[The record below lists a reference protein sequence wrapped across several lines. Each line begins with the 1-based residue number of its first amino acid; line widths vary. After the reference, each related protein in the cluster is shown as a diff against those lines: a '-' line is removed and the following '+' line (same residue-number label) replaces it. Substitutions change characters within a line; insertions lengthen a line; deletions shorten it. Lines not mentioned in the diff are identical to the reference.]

1 MDQIS
6 ITLKSY
12 QKDFCFLKP
21 PARDVIDIYRVPEL
35 HAALG
40 GAPGLLVATT
50 SCCQASPLSMGHKT
64 LLANEK
70 DQEQCINARKTTFF
84 GGWNVRSCFRM
95 AKKQLIIKQLQRH
108 RIQVAA
114 LSETAIYDTGVSTV
128 GEYTMVHSGL
138 TSENRTRSAHGV
150 AICLGKQATMAWK
163 NIGAFWKAVNE
174 RIVMVR
180 LQGTAVNVTIIA
192 VYSPV
197 NPNGNKT
204 AATASD
210 KFYTDLQQTLSTVPS
225 KDLLLIMG
233 DFNARIGK
241 QQNYTSN
248 NVVGPHTTDHIN
260 ENGQRLVDFCAANDL
275 IITNT
280 FFQHKPIHQTTWMHP
295 GHKKWHT
302 LDYTL
307 VNRETILSN
316 GTFELNCPNGITLD
330 NEGFVF
336 VVDSNNHRIIGQNSN
351 GFHCL
356 VGCNQSAGS
365 NRNQLSSPSNLQFDL
380 FGNIFV
386 VDQQNHRIQKFDLI
400 IIAGQWKST
409 GNMAVARYGHTA
421 SILSNGKV
429 LITGG
434 YNGGY
439 LNSAE
444 LYDPSTGNWTTT
456 RTMSVA
462 RYGHTASILSNGK
475 VLVTGGGY
483 LNSAELYDPSTGN
496 WTTTGTMS
504 VARYGHTASLLS
516 NGKVLVTGGDTGS
529 GYLNSAELYDPSTG
543 NWTTTGKMS
552 VARYQHTASLLSN
565 KTILVTGGCC
575 SLNSAELY

>member
-1 MDQIS
+1 GTGS
-6 ITLKSY
+6 EGSTSTTLRNPRGI
-12 QKDFCFLKP
+12 FL
-21 PARDVIDIYRVPEL
+21 DENNSTL
-35 HAALG
+35 F
-40 GAPGLLVATT
+40 VAD
-50 SCCQASPLSMGHKT
+50 CG
-64 LLANEK
+64 N
-70 DQEQCINARKTTFF
+70 N
-84 GGWNVRSCFRM
+84 
-95 AKKQLIIKQLQRH
+95 
-108 RIQVAA
+108 RIQKFRFG
-114 LSETAIYDTGVSTV
+114 S
-128 GEYTMVHSGL
+128 
-138 TSENRTRSAHGV
+138 
-150 AICLGKQATMAWK
+150 
-163 NIGAFWKAVNE
+163 F
-174 RIVMVR
+174 
-180 LQGTAVNVTIIA
+180 QG
-192 VYSPV
+192 
-197 NPNGNKT
+197 
-204 AATASD
+204 
-210 KFYTDLQQTLSTVPS
+210 
-225 KDLLLIMG
+225 
-233 DFNARIGK
+233 
-241 QQNYTSN
+241 
-248 NVVGPHTTDHIN
+248 
-260 ENGQRLVDFCAANDL
+260 
-275 IITNT
+275 
-280 FFQHKPIHQTTWMHP
+280 
-295 GHKKWHT
+295 
-302 LDYTL
+302 
-307 VNRETILSN
+307 ETILSN